1 MNWREALSTEG
12 KPRPHRVSGKFQVI
26 RFMPNLVAQEIFNI
40 GIVFIDNQ
48 NKRHIRMLNNAKAFE
63 CLYGKAGAAQVQ
75 NMLTY
80 ANDVTESLGESASL
94 ASPHLS
100 YSEPLFTQGLT
111 ADQIL
116 SSLYDEYINL
126 ICNDEAT
133 TAKRG
138 AINTDNLR
146 KKVFSRLRKINPR
159 GYNDILH
166 EDPIIVERKNEKIE
180 LNLPIWKYDKLF
192 EDSFFATIISADF
205 IPEAYLGYNL
215 DTLGA
220 MNLQAACEIQGSKSK
235 AGFFIYC
242 PNPDTSDINEADYLR
257 IKTHI
262 NKTLKN
268 VQYVASRTN
277 TILDY
282 KVSENLET
290 LNAAVLDF
298 TSA

>member
-1 MNWREALSTEG
+1 MNWRAALSTEG
-12 KPRPHRVSGKFQVI
+12 KPRPYRVSGKFQVI
-26 RFMPNLVAQEIFNI
+26 KFMPNLVAQEIFNI
-40 GIVFIDNQ
+40 GIVFIDDQ

-80 ANDVTESLGESASL
+80 ANDVTKELGESASL

-100 YSEPLFTQGLT
+100 YSDPLITQGLT
-111 ADQIL
+111 IDQIL

-126 ICNDEAT
+126 VCNREAA

-138 AINTDNLR
+138 AINTDHLR
-146 KKVFSRLRKINPR
+146 KKIFYSLRKINPR

-166 EDPIIVERKNEKIE
+166 ENPIIVERKDEKIE

-192 EDSFFATIISADF
+192 KDSFFATIISADF

-220 MNLQAACEIQGSKSK
+220 MNLQAACEIQGSESR

-242 PNPDTSDINEADYLR
+242 PNPDTTDIDEADYLR
-257 IKTHI
+257 ITTHI

-268 VQYVASRTN
+268 VEYVASRTN

-282 KVSENLET
+282 KVSEKLET
-290 LNAAVLDF
+290 LYDAVLNF